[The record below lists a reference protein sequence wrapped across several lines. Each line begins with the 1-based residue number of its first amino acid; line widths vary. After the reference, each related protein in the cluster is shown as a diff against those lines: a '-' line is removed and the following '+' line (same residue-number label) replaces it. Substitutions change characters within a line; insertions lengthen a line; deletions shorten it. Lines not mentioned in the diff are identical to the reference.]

1 MTAHSTTLH
10 YKSEEWFS
18 SYLNNRIQSTQMVP
32 HISNIANVS
41 CGVPQGSLLGLLR
54 FYCIWMTRDCSNK
67 LKFYFLADD
76 GWFSWTHTKYKPL
89 NKNEFALINKGSFM
103 PLYIF
108 RNPSRKQKIWWIHGK
123 IKIQCILI
131 YRFRRYTHY
140 HFSANPPTQL
150 AKFTRREFI
159 GFWTWVRRSVSNK
172 SYFLFCLFCLA
183 VLCLI

>member
-1 MTAHSTTLH
+1 
-10 YKSEEWFS
+10 
-18 SYLNNRIQSTQMVP
+18 MVP

-54 FYCIWMTRDCSNK
+54 FYCILMTRDCSNK